1 MEINEELQ
9 DLQQQAP
16 KAAER
21 FRFYQELRGY
31 VTDLVEC
38 LDEKVGVIA
47 ELEQKALN
55 LMAYKAQY
63 LMERRRQDVRDQAEE
78 ITCLGKGVMRRG
90 PEHEEKV
97 RRAAERE
104 GRRLR
109 RRRAREQV
117 SVNFLFSLT
126 LKVTSLFC
134 VQQGQPKHVEGM
146 SSDEEI
152 TQHDALNTDAER
164 EQLELEVQEVFEDV
178 VEDYSKVSSIL
189 LRFENWRET
198 NRTAYLEAYAPL
210 SLPRA
215 VSPLIRLNLVFW
227 DPLNETLELEKLEW

>member
-1 MEINEELQ
+1 MEINEELKN
-9 DLQQQAP
+9 LQQQAP

-117 SVNFLFSLT
+117 RN
-126 LKVTSLFC
+126 
-134 VQQGQPKHVEGM
+134 
-146 SSDEEI
+146 I
-152 TQHDALNTDAER
+152 T
-164 EQLELEVQEVFEDV
+164 
-178 VEDYSKVSSIL
+178 
-189 LRFENWRET
+189 
-198 NRTAYLEAYAPL
+198 
-210 SLPRA
+210 
-215 VSPLIRLNLVFW
+215 
-227 DPLNETLELEKLEW
+227 